1 MFQDRFAVRLKCTSQ
16 QIVRTIA
23 TMLGILNINKPPD
36 WTSRDVVNRVS
47 RLVGRKVKCGHAG
60 TLDPLATGVLL
71 VCVGKAT
78 KLVPFI
84 HEHSKC
90 YEGTFLIGKKSAT
103 DDIEGEIKN
112 VLIPE
117 GLDEKLIQS
126 LLPQFTGKIEQV
138 PPAYSAIKINGERA
152 YKAARRGEN
161 IEMPTRRVYVD
172 CLELTQFDRTT
183 MQLSMTCGTGTYV
196 RSIGRDIA
204 RKAGTEAVMSALV
217 RTSIGPFAVKD
228 AVSLDDLTK
237 ETIGEH
243 LHSPLEAVH
252 HLPRYCAT
260 EREAISLRFGQRI
273 DFHSDQLN
281 GDSSAKSIAVTD
293 ENGQLIAIVEPEAS
307 CLAPQIVFPLSE

>member
-1 MFQDRFAVRLKCTSQ
+1 MLYFILAQFLRVDSPMF
-16 QIVRTIA
+16 
-23 TMLGILNINKPPD
+23 GILNINKPPE

-71 VCVGKAT
+71 VCLGKAT

-84 HEHSKC
+84 HEHSKS

-103 DDIEGEIKN
+103 DDIEGELET
-112 VLIPE
+112 VAIPE
-117 GLDEKLIQS
+117 DFDEQRIQS
-126 LLPQFTGKIEQV
+126 LLPQFTGEIEQI

-152 YKAARRGEN
+152 YKAARRGEDVV
-161 IEMPTRRVYVD
+161 MPSREVRID
-172 CLELTQFDRTT
+172 RLELTQFDGTS

-217 RTSIGPFAVKD
+217 RTSIGPFALEN
-228 AVSLDDLTK
+228 AVSLDELTK
-237 ETIGEH
+237 ENINEH
-243 LHSPLEAVH
+243 LHSPLTALQ

-260 EREAISLRFGQRI
+260 ESEAISLRFGQRI
-273 DFHSDQLN
+273 DFHPDRLK
-281 GDSSAKSIAVTD
+281 GDAGAKAIAVTD
-293 ENGQLIAIVEPEAS
+293 DNDQLIAIVEPETTR
-307 CLAPQIVFPLSE
+307 LAPQIVFPSSE

>member
-1 MFQDRFAVRLKCTSQ
+1 MT
-16 QIVRTIA
+16 

-71 VCVGKAT
+71 VCLGKAT

-84 HEHSKC
+84 HEHSKS
-90 YEGTFLIGKKSAT
+90 YEGTFLIGTKSAT
-103 DDIEGEIKN
+103 DDIEGEMETIAVPKDLN
-112 VLIPE
+112 
-117 GLDEKLIQS
+117 EKLIQS
-126 LLPQFTGKIEQV
+126 LLPQFTGEIEQV

-152 YKAARRGEN
+152 YKAARRGEDV
-161 IEMPTRRVYVD
+161 EMPTRRVLVD
-172 CLELTQFDRTT
+172 RLELKKFDGAT
-183 MQLSMTCGTGTYV
+183 MLLSMTCGTGTYV

-217 RTSIGPFAVKD
+217 RTSIGPFAVDD

-243 LHSPLEAVH
+243 LHSPLEALH

-260 EREAISLRFGQRI
+260 KKDAISLHFGQRI
-273 DFHSDQLN
+273 DFHSDQLT
-281 GDSSAKSIAVTD
+281 GDADAKAIAVTD
-293 ENGQLIAIVEPEAS
+293 SDNQLIAIVETEAS
-307 CLAPQIVFPLSE
+307 RLAPQIVFPSSE

>member
-1 MFQDRFAVRLKCTSQ
+1 
-16 QIVRTIA
+16 
-23 TMLGILNINKPPD
+23 MLGILNINKPPE

-71 VCVGKAT
+71 VCLGKAT

-103 DDIEGEIKN
+103 DDIEGEIES
-112 VLIPE
+112 IPVPE
-117 GLDEKLIQS
+117 DLDEKLIQS
-126 LLPQFTGKIEQV
+126 LLPQFTGEIEQV

-152 YKAARRGEN
+152 YKVARRGEDV
-161 IEMPTRRVYVD
+161 EMPTRRVRVD
-172 CLELTQFDRTT
+172 RLELKQFDRTA
-183 MQLSMTCGTGTYV
+183 MLLSMTCGTGTYV

-217 RTSIGPFAVKD
+217 RTSIGPFAVED
-228 AVSLDDLTK
+228 SVSLNDLTK
-237 ETIGEH
+237 ESISEH

-252 HLPRYCAT
+252 HLPIYRAT
-260 EREAISLRFGQRI
+260 ESEAISLRFGQRI
-273 DFHSDQLN
+273 AFDSDQLK
-281 GDSSAKSIAVTD
+281 GDTGAKVIAVTD
-293 ENGQLIAIVEPEAS
+293 DNDQLIAITETEAS
-307 CLAPQIVFPLSE
+307 RLAPQIVFPSPE